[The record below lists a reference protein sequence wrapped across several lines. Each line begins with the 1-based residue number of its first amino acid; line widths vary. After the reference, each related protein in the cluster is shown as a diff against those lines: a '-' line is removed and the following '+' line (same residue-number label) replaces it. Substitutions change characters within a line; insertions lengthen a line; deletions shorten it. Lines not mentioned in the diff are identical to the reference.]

1 MKPRRSQQRSQ
12 FPAVGTHGTSGG
24 VRWRRWLRDDDHGD
38 DGHYDDNI
46 CGACDDACGGVY
58 DGAFWLKLLKEVML
72 HKAQE
77 NMELSVSYI
86 HYNYKFISLQHT
98 FIIDRNVSAELAF
111 CQKYTVL

>member
-1 MKPRRSQQRSQ
+1 
-12 FPAVGTHGTSGG
+12 
-24 VRWRRWLRDDDHGD
+24 
-38 DGHYDDNI
+38 
-46 CGACDDACGGVY
+46 
-58 DGAFWLKLLKEVML
+58 ML